1 MEYLDCDKTLITS
14 LIDDLRKKN
23 KELTEKVS
31 ELEKKNKKL
40 TERTSILDR
49 IIQNSKI

>member
-1 MEYLDCDKTLITS
+1 MEYLDCDKTLIIS

-31 ELEKKNKKL
+31 ELEKKNKEL
-40 TERTSILDR
+40 TDRTSILDR
-49 IIQNSKI
+49 IIQNSTI

>member
-31 ELEKKNKKL
+31 ELEKKNKEL

>member
-1 MEYLDCDKTLITS
+1 MEYLDCDKTVVTS

-31 ELEKKNKKL
+31 ELEQKNKEL
-40 TERTSILDR
+40 TEKMNVLNK